1 MTPPTLLVADD
12 HPLFRAAVL
21 HALASRFPGVA
32 TVEASSVSTLGVA
45 LEQHPDVALVLLD
58 LAMPDIDGLALLPL
72 IRKRTQVPVLMLT
85 ASTELGDK
93 IVALEGGA
101 DDYLTKPFAMDELK
115 ARLVAHLRRGAGSS
129 DLLAYADLRV
139 DPLRRR
145 AWKSDS
151 PLALSARE
159 FDLLVGL
166 MREQGRVFRK
176 SQLLESVWG
185 VDAEV
190 GTETVDRFVSLLRAK
205 LEADGSPR
213 LVQTVRGVGYTL
225 RIEEKIG

>member
-1 MTPPTLLVADD
+1 MQQSHRILVVDD
-12 HPLFRAAVL
+12 EPNLRRA
-21 HALASRFPGVA
+21 
-32 TVEASSVSTLGVA
+32 VEVA
-45 LEQHPDVALVLLD
+45 LRLRGFEVDTAINGREALTRIAQRRPDAIVLD

-72 IRKRTQVPVLMLT
+72 IRKRTQVPILMLT
-85 ASTELGDK
+85 ASIELGDK
-93 IVALEGGA
+93 VVALEGGA

-115 ARLVAHLRRGAGSS
+115 ARLVAHLRRAAGSS

-151 PLALSARE
+151 PLTLSARE

>member
-1 MTPPTLLVADD
+1 MQQSPRILVVDD
-12 HPLFRAAVL
+12 EPNLRRAVEVALRLRGFEVDTAANGRE
-21 HALASRFPGVA
+21 ALARIA
-32 TVEASSVSTLGVA
+32 
-45 LEQHPDVALVLLD
+45 QRRPDAIVLD

>member
-1 MTPPTLLVADD
+1 MQQSPRILVVDD
-12 HPLFRAAVL
+12 EPNLRRAVEVALRLRGFEVDTAANGRE
-21 HALASRFPGVA
+21 ALARIA
-32 TVEASSVSTLGVA
+32 
-45 LEQHPDVALVLLD
+45 QRRPDAIVLD

-151 PLALSARE
+151 PLTLSARE

>member
-1 MTPPTLLVADD
+1 MQQSPRILVVDD
-12 HPLFRAAVL
+12 EPNLRRAMEVALRLRGFEVDTAANGRE
-21 HALASRFPGVA
+21 ALARIA
-32 TVEASSVSTLGVA
+32 
-45 LEQHPDVALVLLD
+45 QRRPDAIVLD

>member
-1 MTPPTLLVADD
+1 MQQSPRILVVDD
-12 HPLFRAAVL
+12 EPNLRRAVEVALRLRGFEVDTAANGRE
-21 HALASRFPGVA
+21 ALARIA
-32 TVEASSVSTLGVA
+32 
-45 LEQHPDVALVLLD
+45 QRRPDAIVLD

-213 LVQTVRGVGYTL
+213 LVQTVRGVGYKTGKAGAG
-225 RIEEKIG
+225 E

>member
-1 MTPPTLLVADD
+1 
-12 HPLFRAAVL
+12 
-21 HALASRFPGVA
+21 
-32 TVEASSVSTLGVA
+32 
-45 LEQHPDVALVLLD
+45 
-58 LAMPDIDGLALLPL
+58 
-72 IRKRTQVPVLMLT
+72 
-85 ASTELGDK
+85 
-93 IVALEGGA
+93 
-101 DDYLTKPFAMDELK
+101 
-115 ARLVAHLRRGAGSS
+115 
-129 DLLAYADLRV
+129 
-139 DPLRRR
+139 
-145 AWKSDS
+145 
-151 PLALSARE
+151 
-159 FDLLVGL
+159 

>member
-1 MTPPTLLVADD
+1 MQQSHRILVVDD
-12 HPLFRAAVL
+12 EPNLRRA
-21 HALASRFPGVA
+21 
-32 TVEASSVSTLGVA
+32 VEVA
-45 LEQHPDVALVLLD
+45 LRLRGFEVDTAINGREALTRIAQRRPDAIVLD

-72 IRKRTQVPVLMLT
+72 IRKRTQVPILMLT
-85 ASTELGDK
+85 ASIELGDK
-93 IVALEGGA
+93 VVALEGGA

-115 ARLVAHLRRGAGSS
+115 ARLVAHLRRAAGSS

-151 PLALSARE
+151 PLTLSARE

-225 RIEEKIG
+225 RIEEKIA

>member
-1 MTPPTLLVADD
+1 MQQSPRILVVDD
-12 HPLFRAAVL
+12 EPNLRRAVEVALRLRGFEVDTAANGRE
-21 HALASRFPGVA
+21 ALARIA
-32 TVEASSVSTLGVA
+32 
-45 LEQHPDVALVLLD
+45 QRHPDAIVLD

>member
-1 MTPPTLLVADD
+1 MTSLSLVM
-12 HPLFRAAVL
+12 REETE
-21 HALASRFPGVA
+21 R
-32 TVEASSVSTLGVA
+32 
-45 LEQHPDVALVLLD
+45 LERRERVLD
-58 LAMPDIDGLALLPL
+58 LASLAS
-72 IRKRTQVPVLMLT
+72 
-85 ASTELGDK
+85 A
-93 IVALEGGA
+93 
-101 DDYLTKPFAMDELK
+101 K

>member
-1 MTPPTLLVADD
+1 MQQSPRILVVDD
-12 HPLFRAAVL
+12 EPNLRRAVEVALRLRGFEVDTAANGRE
-21 HALASRFPGVA
+21 ALARIA
-32 TVEASSVSTLGVA
+32 
-45 LEQHPDVALVLLD
+45 QRRPDAIVLD

-176 SQLLESVWG
+176 SQVLESVWG

>member
-1 MTPPTLLVADD
+1 MQQSPRILVVDD
-12 HPLFRAAVL
+12 EPNLRRAVEVALRLRGFEVDTAANGRE
-21 HALASRFPGVA
+21 ALARIA
-32 TVEASSVSTLGVA
+32 
-45 LEQHPDVALVLLD
+45 QRRPDAIVLD

-225 RIEEKIG
+225 RIEEKIA